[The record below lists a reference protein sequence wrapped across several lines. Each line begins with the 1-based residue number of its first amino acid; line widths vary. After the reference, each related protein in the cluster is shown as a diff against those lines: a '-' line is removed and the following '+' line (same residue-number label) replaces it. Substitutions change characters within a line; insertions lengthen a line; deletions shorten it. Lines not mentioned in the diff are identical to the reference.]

1 MKKKVATAALSLAF
15 LMISVKLLPALRKAG
30 RADHPAPLSQMVDMI
45 AGPGRVEPISEE
57 IQLGSELSGKLKT
70 VNVQEGE
77 SIHKGQVLAVLQND
91 DYRAELAAAA
101 AEVET
106 KEASLRKIMNGA
118 REQERGEAQASV
130 HGAEAV
136 MANAQAELARRQDL
150 FQSGVI
156 SREELERFARQFE
169 VAKDQY
175 QEKLHHASLLNN
187 GSREEDVAFA
197 QADLRLAQA
206 NEAQAQARYEKSFIK
221 SPIDGVVLRKH
232 HRDGESVSNSA
243 ATPDPVLTI
252 GDTQVLRVRVDIDEA
267 DVNKVRVGQA
277 AYVTADAYGK
287 QKVWGHVAQVG
298 KLLGPKTIRTDEPTE
313 RVDRKF
319 LEAIVELDPGAQ
331 LPMGLRVDTFVV
343 TEGERV
349 AAMRPLRPQM

>member
-1 MKKKVATAALSLAF
+1 MKKKIATAALGLAF
-15 LMISVKLLPALRKAG
+15 LVISVKMPPALRKMG
-30 RADHPAPLSQMVDMI
+30 RSDRPAPPPQKVEMI

-70 VNVQEGE
+70 VAVQEGE
-77 SIHKGQVLAVLQND
+77 SIHRGQLLAVLEND
-91 DYRAELAAAA
+91 DYRAQLASAA

-106 KEASLRKIMNGA
+106 KQALLRKIMNGA

-130 HGAEAV
+130 REAQAV
-136 MANAQAELARRQDL
+136 ASNAQAELARRQDL
-150 FQSGVI
+150 FQNGII
-156 SREELERFARQFE
+156 SREELERYTRAYE
-169 VAKDQY
+169 VAREQY
-175 QEKLHHASLLNN
+175 QEKSSHASLLNN
-187 GSREEDVAFA
+187 GPREEDLAFA

-232 HRDGESVSNSA
+232 HRDGESVSSSA
-243 ATPDPVLTI
+243 TTHDPVLTI
-252 GDTQVLRVRVDIDEA
+252 GDTQVLRVRVNIDEM
-267 DVNKVRVGQA
+267 DVNKVRVGQT

-287 QKVWGHVAQVG
+287 QKVWGHVVQVG
-298 KLLGPKTIRTDEPTE
+298 ELLGPKTIRTDEPTE

-319 LEAIVELDPGAQ
+319 LETIVELDPGAQ
-331 LPMGLRVDTFVV
+331 LPMGLRVDTFIV
-343 TEGERV
+343 TEGERA